1 MDQTQRRDIDTT
13 LDDRLTLAIDEE
25 NIADNPYIFEPSS
38 FVGNNWFKQGSN
50 IVKLNLA
57 EQDSL
62 IFLSS
67 PLVKLLQ
74 KDITNVIVS
83 FDYQVS
89 NVSVNYPILSNISL
103 TCMEMTN
110 YMLVENILTTQGHID
125 VDCSLFNFS
134 SNVVNTS
141 ISEQGFKVGIN
152 FNGNKSNATIKLSNV
167 QIQFKYQNKLSTQ
180 EDSVVNRLE
189 PHIDFY
195 RDEDGDLVLQIG
207 GDASGK
213 GMDHSGGDIDTYSK
227 TEIDNKLA
235 TKVNIEVGKG
245 LSSNDYTLTEKTKL
259 GTIETNANYYVHPS
273 SHQTG
278 MIVESSALTNLET
291 SENATQHEINLAID
305 SKINSGGGSVDWS
318 DIENKPSDYPPS
330 SHNHDDR
337 YYTESE
343 IDTALNG
350 KADVNSLST
359 VATTGDYDD
368 LIDKPIIPSKTSD
381 LNNDNGFITSSSLP
395 TKVSDLQNDTGFIT
409 SSALPTKTSDLTNDG
424 DGTNAFLT
432 QHQSLANYV
441 QKSSTSGLLK
451 NDGSV
456 DTTQYLS
463 SLPSHNHD
471 DRYYTETEIDTALSG
486 KQATLVS
493 GTNIKTI
500 NNTSLL
506 GSGNISIQGGGS
518 VTVDSALSTTSENP
532 VQNKVI
538 TGALNGKADSSS
550 LSTVA
555 TSGSYNDLS
564 NKPSIPSKTSDLTN
578 DGDGSNVFVKDND
591 SRLSNART
599 PLAHTHLSS
608 DVTDLIDVIY
618 PVGSIYMS
626 VNSVNPSTLFGGTWE
641 QIKDTFLLSSG
652 DTYSNGATGGS
663 ATVSLS
669 ASQMP
674 RHNHSTNAHSHSTND
689 NGEYFVTNTQST
701 ANNTRVT
708 YSSSGNR
715 MVDGFNT
722 TSSIFHHRAD
732 TDSQSPSTKYTGG
745 TASTEA
751 YQNGSAHENMPPYL
765 VVNIW
770 KRTA

>member
-1 MDQTQRRDIDTT
+1 MLNVDQSQRRDIDTT

-50 IVKLNLA
+50 IVKLNLV
-57 EQDSL
+57 EQDS
-62 IFLSS
+62 IVFVSA

-83 FDYQVS
+83 FDYNIS

-167 QIQFKYQNKLSTQ
+167 QIQFKYQNKLATQ

-213 GMDHSGGDIDTYSK
+213 GIDHSSGDIDTYSK

-235 TKVNIEVGKG
+235 TKVNVEIGKG

-259 GTIETNANYYVHPS
+259 SGIESNANYYVHPS

-278 MIVESSALTNLET
+278 MITESSALTNLET

-305 SKINSGGGSVDWS
+305 NKINSSVDWS
-318 DIENKPSDYPPS
+318 DIENKPSIPS
-330 SHNHDDR
+330 S
-337 YYTESE
+337 S
-343 IDTALNG
+343 
-350 KADVNSLST
+350 
-359 VATTGDYDD
+359 
-368 LIDKPIIPSKTSD
+368 SD
-381 LNNDNGFITSSSLP
+381 LSDG
-395 TKVSDLQNDTGFIT
+395 SDLV
-409 SSALPTKTSDLTNDG
+409 K
-424 DGTNAFLT
+424 
-432 QHQSLANYV
+432 
-441 QKSSTSGLLK
+441 KSSTSGLLK

-456 DTTQYLS
+456 DTNSYLTSLSLSNYVQKSSTTGLLKNDGTVDTTQYLS
-463 SLPSHNHD
+463 SLPTHNHD
-471 DRYYTETEIDTALSG
+471 DRYYTESEVDTALNG
-486 KQATLVS
+486 KQATLIS

-506 GSGNISIQGGGS
+506 GSGNISIQGGGT
-518 VTVDSALSTTSENP
+518 VTVDDSLSTTSTNP

-538 TGALNGKADSSS
+538 TGALNGKANSSHTHTKS
-550 LSTVA
+550 EIT
-555 TSGSYNDLS
+555 DF
-564 NKPSIPSKTSDLTN
+564 PSIPSKTSDLTN
-578 DGDGSNVFVKDND
+578 DGADGTNVFVADND
-591 SRLSNART
+591 SRLSDART
-599 PLAHTHLSS
+599 PTSHTHTSNQ
-608 DVTDLIDVIY
+608 VTDLIDTIY

-626 VNSVNPSTLFGGTWE
+626 VSNTSPSVLFGGTWE

-652 DTYSNGATGGS
+652 NNYGLGDTGGS
-663 ATVSLS
+663 ATVTLTKD
-669 ASQMP
+669 QMP
-674 RHNHSTNAHSHSTND
+674 VHTHIQNAHSHTIGSL
-689 NGEYFVTNTQST
+689 
-701 ANNTRVT
+701 TRYT
-708 YSSSGNR
+708 ISGKG
-715 MVDGFNT
+715 VAAVGDGYGNSQNYKTGNT
-722 TSSIFHHRAD
+722 TA
-732 TDSQSPSTKYTGG
+732 TNQNAGG
-745 TASTEA
+745 G
-751 YQNGSAHENMPPYL
+751 QAHNNMPPYL
-765 VVNIW
+765 VVNVW
-770 KRTA
+770 KRIA

>member
-1 MDQTQRRDIDTT
+1 MLNVDQSQRRDIDTT

-25 NIADNPYIFEPSS
+25 NIADNPYIFEPTS

-50 IVKLNLA
+50 IVKLNLV
-57 EQDSL
+57 EQDS
-62 IFLSS
+62 IVFVSA

-83 FDYQVS
+83 FDYNIS

-103 TCMEMTN
+103 TCMDMTN

-134 SNVVNTS
+134 SNVVNTT

-167 QIQFKYQNKLSTQ
+167 QIQFKYNNKLLSQ
-180 EDSVVNRLE
+180 SDSVINRLE
-189 PHIDFY
+189 PYVDFW
-195 RDEDGDLVLQIG
+195 REDDDLVLQIG
-207 GDASGK
+207 GDATGK
-213 GMDHSGGDIDTYSK
+213 GIDHSGGDVDTYTKS
-227 TEIDNKLA
+227 EIDAKLDL
-235 TKVNIEVGKG
+235 KVNTETGKG

-278 MIVESSALTNLET
+278 MITESSALTNLET

-305 SKINSGGGSVDWS
+305 SKINTGGGSVDWS

-343 IDTALNG
+343 IDTALSN
-350 KADVNSLST
+350 KVDVNSLST

-368 LIDKPIIPSKTSD
+368 LIDKPTIPSKTSD
-381 LNNDNGFITSSSLP
+381 L
-395 TKVSDLQNDTGFIT
+395 Q
-409 SSALPTKTSDLTNDG
+409 NDG

-432 QHQSLANYV
+432 QHQSLTNYI
-441 QKSSTSGLLK
+441 QKSSTSGLVK

-471 DRYYTETEIDTALSG
+471 DRYYTESEVDTALNN
-486 KQATLVS
+486 KQDTLVS
-493 GTNIKTI
+493 GTSIKTI

-506 GSGNISIQGGGS
+506 GSGNISIGGGGT
-518 VTVDSALSTTSENP
+518 VTVDDSLSTTSINP

-538 TGALNGKADSSS
+538 TGALNGKANSSHTHTKS
-550 LSTVA
+550 EIT
-555 TSGSYNDLS
+555 DF
-564 NKPSIPSKTSDLTN
+564 PSIPNKTSDLVN

-591 SRLSNART
+591 SRLSDART

-641 QIKDTFLLSSG
+641 QIEDKFLLASG
-652 DTYSNGATGGS
+652 TSYSNGSTGGS
-663 ATVSLS
+663 ADAVVVS
-669 ASQMP
+669 
-674 RHNHSTNAHSHSTND
+674 HNHTQTSHNHNFGDGLKVPRFSND
-689 NGEYFVTNTQST
+689 NWSYTSPRNMSYTSGSYYYPYSTTNNDGIGEISNTGSESPKI
-701 ANNTRVT
+701 N
-708 YSSSGNR
+708 SSG
-715 MVDGFNT
+715 
-722 TSSIFHHRAD
+722 SSG
-732 TDSQSPSTKYTGG
+732 TGK
-745 TASTEA
+745 
-751 YQNGSAHENMPPYL
+751 NMPPYL
-765 VVNIW
+765 AVNIW

>member
-1 MDQTQRRDIDTT
+1 MLNMDQTQRRDIDTT

-25 NIADNPYIFEPSS
+25 NIADNPYIFEPTS
-38 FVGNNWFKQGSN
+38 FVGNNWFKQGNN

-167 QIQFKYQNKLSTQ
+167 QIQFKYNNKLLQQS
-180 EDSVVNRLE
+180 DSVINRLE
-189 PHIDFY
+189 PYVDFY

-213 GMDHSGGDIDTYSK
+213 GIDHSGGDIDTYSK

-235 TKVNIEVGKG
+235 TKVNTEVGKG

-259 GTIETNANYYVHPS
+259 ASVETNANYYVHPS

-278 MIVESSALTNLET
+278 MITELSALTNLET

-305 SKINSGGGSVDWS
+305 SKINSGGSVDWS
-318 DIENKPSDYPPS
+318 DIQNKPSDYPPS
-330 SHNHDDR
+330 THTHTVS
-337 YYTESE
+337 
-343 IDTALNG
+343 
-350 KADVNSLST
+350 DVTDFPTLST

-368 LIDKPIIPSKTSD
+368 LLDKPSIPS
-381 LNNDNGFITSSSLP
+381 SS
-395 TKVSDLQNDTGFIT
+395 
-409 SSALPTKTSDLTNDG
+409 SDLTDGSELIKKSNTSGLVKNDG
-424 DGTNAFLT
+424 SIDTSTYLT
-432 QHQSLANYV
+432 PSALSNYV
-441 QKSSTSGLLK
+441 QKSSTNGLLKNDGTVDTTSYSTFSGSYNDLSNKPSIPSSSSDLSDGSSLVKTNSTTGLLK

-471 DRYYTETEIDTALSG
+471 DRYYTESEVDTALNG
-486 KQATLVS
+486 KQATLIS

-506 GSGNISIQGGGS
+506 GSGNINIQGGGT
-518 VTVDSALSTTSENP
+518 VTVDDSLSTTSTNP

-538 TGALNGKADSSS
+538 TGALNGKANSSHTHTKS
-550 LSTVA
+550 EIT
-555 TSGSYNDLS
+555 DF
-564 NKPSIPSKTSDLTN
+564 PSIPSKTSDLVN

-626 VNSVNPSTLFGGTWE
+626 VNNVSPSTLFGGTWE
-641 QIKDTFLLSSG
+641 QIKDTFLLASG
-652 DTYSNGATGGS
+652 TNYATGTTGGE
-663 ATVSLS
+663 ATHTLTIDE
-669 ASQMP
+669 MP
-674 RHNHSTNAHSHSTND
+674 SHNHRQYNKYRS
-689 NGEYFVTNTQST
+689 NTGS
-701 ANNTRVT
+701 
-708 YSSSGNR
+708 YSS
-715 MVDGFNT
+715 F
-722 TSSIFHHRAD
+722 
-732 TDSQSPSTKYTGG
+732 GG
-745 TASTEA
+745 TANSNQVDRYTDNTGGG
-751 YQNGSAHENMPPYL
+751 QAHNNMPPYL
-765 VVNIW
+765 VVNVW